1 MAENRKYR
9 VRAARCDHLTA
20 TNEEVYETLRRVTD
34 PLTRSWEKLEK
45 AKKIVIKFN
54 MMHTNVEYFRGRR
67 RELVDDSV
75 IRAVLRLL
83 RERTSADLIA
93 ADTRGYEI
101 QGEPTPELNYL
112 HYLREFDV
120 KYVECNLPPFSTYDV
135 PGGGNMFDR
144 YTLNSCWSEADA
156 VVSVAKMKNHGFM
169 GVTMCMKN
177 LFGITPVPRPHG
189 RIRTYFHHAIR
200 LPYVLPDLAMITQPC
215 LNIVDAMTGQYG
227 QEWGG
232 EGRITDALLAG
243 DQTTATDACGVYL
256 MGHDPKSDWPTP
268 PFRRDR
274 NHLLVA
280 AERGFGT
287 VDLDEIDFDSEVES
301 PLAEFNSYEQDT
313 PELVRSVRQT
323 ACEQGLIYR
332 DQKDDMIGKYA
343 NDFIYMQDGDVVWHG
358 EDPSHISSHREV
370 GTDKPGSAL
379 FMKLVDPEETEG
391 ERFGVYEDNLKRIQ
405 AA

>member
-1 MAENRKYR
+1 MSDKQYS
-9 VRAARCDHLTA
+9 VRAVRCDHRSA
-20 TNEEVYETLRRVTD
+20 TNEEVYENLRRATD
-34 PLTRSWEKLEK
+34 PLTRSWEKLES

-54 MMHTNVEYFRGRR
+54 MMHPNVEYFRGRR

-75 IRAVLRLL
+75 CMAVLRLL
-83 RERTSADLIA
+83 RERTSADLVA
-93 ADTRGYEI
+93 ADTRGYVV
-101 QGEPTPELNYL
+101 QGEPETELNYL
-112 HYLREFDV
+112 TYLREFGLE
-120 KYVECNLPPFSTYDV
+120 YVECNLPPFSTYEV

-144 YTLNSCWSEADA
+144 YTLSSCWEDADA

-177 LFGITPVPRPHG
+177 LFGITPIPRPHG

-200 LPYVLPDLAMITQPC
+200 LSYVLPDLAMITQPC

-232 EGRITDALLAG
+232 EGRVGNALLAG
-243 DQTTATDACGVYL
+243 DQTTATDACGAHL

-287 VDLDEIDFDSEVES
+287 VDLDEIDFVSEVEA
-301 PLAEFNSYEQDT
+301 PLAEFNSYEQDE
-313 PELVRSVRQT
+313 PETVQSIRQT

-332 DQKDDMIGKYA
+332 DQQGDMIGKYA

-358 EDPSHISSHREV
+358 EDPAHIQSHREV
-370 GTDKPGSAL
+370 STDKPGSAL

-391 ERFGVYEDNLKRIQ
+391 ERFDVYEDNLKRIR